1 MEGRIAQVVSG
12 AVVLG
17 VLFLTTA
24 ALGLLQSEAS
34 TDLRKP
40 EPSSLAP
47 SSAQFEAL
55 IKERYPD
62 ILTHTFVGT
71 PVVSVLVEPTGRIT
85 RMNLEVFTG
94 PPSRFVASESQI
106 ARLAPAGEH
115 VTDTGF
121 EIVKVSNATVIELF
135 AITDS
140 HELDRALVAR
150 FFPKVLKQ
158 GVPSGEGIWML
169 FDHDGRVLRT
179 GEEHIE
185 LSNLRRML
193 ELRYPGIQTASAA
206 SFPVVGRDG
215 RPLKIRQSLVR
226 LHCVWL
232 AIGSVVPE

>member
-1 MEGRIAQVVSG
+1 MEGRYAYVVSG

-24 ALGLLQSEAS
+24 ALGLFQGASS

-55 IKERYPD
+55 IRERYSD

-71 PVVSVLVEPTGRIT
+71 PVVSALVEPTGRIT
-85 RMNLEVFTG
+85 RSNLEIFTG

-106 ARLAPAGEH
+106 ARLAPAGRH
-115 VTDTGF
+115 VTNTGR
-121 EIVKVSNATVIELF
+121 EIVKISNTTVIELF
-135 AITDS
+135 AIMDS
-140 HELDRALVAR
+140 HELDRALVER
-150 FFPKVLKQ
+150 FFPKVIKE
-158 GVPSGEGIWML
+158 GVPSAEGIWML
-169 FDHDGRVLRT
+169 FDHEGRVLRT

-185 LSNLRRML
+185 LSKLRGML

-215 RPLKIRQSLVR
+215 QPLKIRQSLVR

-232 AIGSVVPE
+232 ATGSVVPE